1 MHVRRLFTAPLLASA
16 LAAVAAAPAGAAPAP
31 LVAGGSFA
39 RTVPLIDG
47 TVYAFEC
54 RAAAPGAASTTISA
68 CTLTDGLHN
77 IAAPAATSL
86 GQAAVTTQSVATTP
100 LSQWRVCWTAS
111 STYADGTSQSTS
123 GCTAASSIAGAG

>member
-1 MHVRRLFTAPLLASA
+1 LHARRFLIAALLASA
-16 LAAVAAAPAGAAPAP
+16 LAAVAAVPAGAAPAP

-39 RTVPLIDG
+39 RTVPFIDG
-47 TVYAFEC
+47 TLYAFEC
-54 RAAAPGAASTTISA
+54 HAGAPGAAATTISA
-68 CTLTDGLHN
+68 CTLSDGLHT

-86 GQAAVTTQSVATTP
+86 GQAAVTTESVATTP